1 MKKPK
6 EEIKVE
12 DKAINC
18 SACGILVDE
27 PADYTNKCKDCY
39 YQEAK
44 TFFLVIGGLVLLLSA
59 IVLIRRHLLGGR

>member
-1 MKKPK
+1 MENK
-6 EEIKVE
+6 E
-12 DKAINC
+12 INC

-44 TFFLVIGGLVLLLSA
+44 IFFLVIGGLALLFSV
-59 IVLIRRHLLGGR
+59 IVLIRHLKGGKW